1 METVDKLIG
10 VSAWAQME
18 ILRTSYMMAFN
29 TTTLEVKNI
38 FGGHNSK
45 LDTGHI
51 RISELE
57 TSKQDGKWNRVE
69 EAGQNIWEL
78 WTKYRRFKTS
88 VMGNP

>member
-1 METVDKLIG
+1 
-10 VSAWAQME
+10 ME
-18 ILRTSYMMAFN
+18 ILRTSYMMAFK

-57 TSKQDGKWNRVE
+57 TSKQDRNEKDRKQDRISGSCGN
-69 EAGQNIWEL
+69 
-78 WTKYRRFKTS
+78 KYRRFKTS
-88 VMGNP
+88 VMRSP